1 MTARCLGKFYFTDGD
16 NLERSYKQSLS
27 DFPEW
32 EQRGH
37 AADWVLLEENIG
49 ENLSIDE
56 TSLQDDLFTI
66 LSNKAGHGKRG
77 TVVAMVRGT
86 KSNDVVDV
94 LLRIPEEQRLKV
106 KEVTMDLSES
116 MADIVSRA
124 FPNATIVLDC
134 FHIMRRCNDAI
145 EEMRLRSKREAQ
157 ADVRKEKREF
167 KLRQKRNA
175 AHRRWYRKTHPKK
188 YKGKTRGRKP
198 ARKNEQFRPRKLS
211 TGDTVVELLTRT
223 KYSLTQTPDKWSE
236 KQKERMDL
244 LFTMYPKIKQSYD
257 VVNKLRAIFRSK
269 TLTKETARE
278 KLHGW
283 YKTVNRCTIRE
294 VKSARDAIKSRE
306 DNVLNYF
313 IARST
318 NASAESLNS
327 KLKGFRA
334 QLRGVSD
341 LPFFMYRICT
351 IFGLYATELC
361 RCADFFVY
369 FQTYGVAGSRIV
381 HRSDLPKSNQ
391 SIGEDSKRNYA

>member
-1 MTARCLGKFYFTDGD
+1 M
-16 NLERSYKQSLS
+16 
-27 DFPEW
+27 
-32 EQRGH
+32 
-37 AADWVLLEENIG
+37 
-49 ENLSIDE
+49 
-56 TSLQDDLFTI
+56 
-66 LSNKAGHGKRG
+66 
-77 TVVAMVRGT
+77 
-86 KSNDVVDV
+86 
-94 LLRIPEEQRLKV
+94 
-106 KEVTMDLSES
+106 
-116 MADIVSRA
+116 
-124 FPNATIVLDC
+124 
-134 FHIMRRCNDAI
+134 
-145 EEMRLRSKREAQ
+145 
-157 ADVRKEKREF
+157 
-167 KLRQKRNA
+167 
-175 AHRRWYRKTHPKK
+175 
-188 YKGKTRGRKP
+188 
-198 ARKNEQFRPRKLS
+198 
-211 TGDTVVELLTRT
+211 VELLTRT

-236 KQKERMDL
+236 KQKERMEL

-351 IFGLYATELC
+351 IFGSLAIF
-361 RCADFFVY
+361 RV
-369 FQTYGVAGSRIV
+369 
-381 HRSDLPKSNQ
+381 
-391 SIGEDSKRNYA
+391 